1 MNNLNSTK
9 NNFID
14 STYKFLESIKY
25 SDNQYQFVKQG
36 LTKHGSELKLGTACF
51 GLKINYI
58 LGNLNNEATTLQA
71 SEYLNSFQKS
81 IQGYPKNS
89 FIDEAYLNYFRAAN
103 LKVALKH
110 KAKELIA
117 GAKFKPPYSKSDYL
131 KKSIRA
137 ESKQAISTLIQIGG
151 KNSKPYLE
159 FPNTKDLIVEFLN
172 LQNWNSPWDAGAQFS
187 GICLFSST
195 QDILNRDELST
206 SLKDYISKIVNPRN
220 GFYYSGSVKNQSQ
233 LVNGSMKVISGLE
246 WLEAPIHYPE
256 KLIDSTLKVKPNSE
270 GCDLVDI
277 VYVLYQCSLQT
288 TYRKKDIRDY
298 FIEVLNIIQ
307 LHQHSQGGFSYYLN
321 KSQTHYYGVNVSKG
335 FDEPDLHGTT
345 LLIWAASMIFNFIN
359 TSDDTLKVLKT

>member
-131 KKSIRA
+131 KKSIR
-137 ESKQAISTLIQIGG
+137 
-151 KNSKPYLE
+151 
-159 FPNTKDLIVEFLN
+159 
-172 LQNWNSPWDAGAQFS
+172 
-187 GICLFSST
+187 
-195 QDILNRDELST
+195 
-206 SLKDYISKIVNPRN
+206 
-220 GFYYSGSVKNQSQ
+220 
-233 LVNGSMKVISGLE
+233 VIS
-246 WLEAPIHYPE
+246 
-256 KLIDSTLKVKPNSE
+256 
-270 GCDLVDI
+270 I
-277 VYVLYQCSLQT
+277 VVMVFLGQLYQ
-288 TYRKKDIRDY
+288 
-298 FIEVLNIIQ
+298 
-307 LHQHSQGGFSYYLN
+307 GG
-321 KSQTHYYGVNVSKG
+321 
-335 FDEPDLHGTT
+335 
-345 LLIWAASMIFNFIN
+345 
-359 TSDDTLKVLKT
+359 